1 MEENKET
8 QYRFNGD
15 EALKK
20 SAPDK
25 AFYIVKEEVIDGKKK
40 KLSKSI
46 SVGMIHASG
55 GPAKFYIHAFI
66 YDTFKEVFKG
76 LKYEITEEDY
86 KLFQTYK
93 GDKRR
98 INLFVKAS
106 KGEVIVKK
114 KSVMRFAGIRMTE
127 DLYEELSANA
137 KQCNMTFSD
146 YCRTLLQGKTPT
158 VALTQNEMATMQ
170 QVVQFR
176 TDVMKFAGAYF
187 SVLRGIPNKDRPYFI
202 VTGESFGFW
211 RDYIKKGLI
220 CLERLIE
227 KCK

>member
-25 AFYIVKEEVIDGKKK
+25 AFYLAHEEVAEGKHKK
-40 KLSKSI
+40 SYHTV
-46 SVGMIHASG
+46 SVNMIHVSG
-55 GPAKFYIHAFI
+55 GPAKFYIHAFV
-66 YDTFKEVFKG
+66 YDTFKKVFKG
-76 LKYEITEEDY
+76 LKYEISEEDY

-114 KSVMRFAGIRMTE
+114 KSVTE